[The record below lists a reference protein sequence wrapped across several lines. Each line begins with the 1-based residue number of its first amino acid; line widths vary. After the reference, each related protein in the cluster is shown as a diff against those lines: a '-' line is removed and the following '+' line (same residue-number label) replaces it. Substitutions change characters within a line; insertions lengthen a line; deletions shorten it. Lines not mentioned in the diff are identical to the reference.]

1 MKFGYARCS
10 TLDQNLDWQI
20 DALMKEGCDR
30 IFQEK
35 FTGTRKDRPELL
47 RMLDMLREGDTVI
60 ICELT
65 RLSRSV
71 KDLFDLV
78 ERVEKAGANIKS
90 LKEPWLDTTTPQGR
104 LLFTIFSGVSQFE
117 RELIRERTMEGLAS
131 ARARG
136 RMGGRPGKD
145 QKVVEQALTLYDS
158 RAYSV
163 DEISKTTGISRATL
177 YKYINLRKEA
187 QNNNKYTAMA
197 KTPSWLQINDGIPHK
212 GMELLIGR
220 EPAEVGLLLLRWD

>member
-1 MKFGYARCS
+1 MKLGYARCS

-47 RMLDMLREGDTVI
+47 RMMDMLREGDTVI

-78 ERVEKAGANIKS
+78 EQVEKAGANIKS

-145 QKVVEQALTLYDS
+145 KKIIEQALTLYDS
-158 RAYSV
+158 KAYSV

-177 YKYINLRKEA
+177 YKYVNLRKEA
-187 QNNNKYTAMA
+187 Q
-197 KTPSWLQINDGIPHK
+197 INQH
-212 GMELLIGR
+212 
-220 EPAEVGLLLLRWD
+220 

>member
-145 QKVVEQALTLYDS
+145 KKVVEQALTLYDS

-187 QNNNKYTAMA
+187 QNNNK
-197 KTPSWLQINDGIPHK
+197 
-212 GMELLIGR
+212 
-220 EPAEVGLLLLRWD
+220 

>member
-1 MKFGYARCS
+1 MKLGYARCS

-47 RMLDMLREGDTVI
+47 RMMDMLREGDTVI

-78 ERVEKAGANIKS
+78 EQVEKAGANIKS

-145 QKVVEQALTLYDS
+145 KKIVEQALTLYDS
-158 RAYSV
+158 KAYSV

-187 QNNNKYTAMA
+187 Q
-197 KTPSWLQINDGIPHK
+197 INQH
-212 GMELLIGR
+212 
-220 EPAEVGLLLLRWD
+220 

>member
-1 MKFGYARCS
+1 MKLGYARCS

-20 DALMKEGCDR
+20 DALTKEGCDR
-30 IFQEK
+30 IFLEK

-47 RMLDMLREGDTVI
+47 RMMDMLREGDTVI

-78 ERVEKAGANIKS
+78 EQVEQAGANIKS

-117 RELIRERTMEGLAS
+117 RELIRERTMEGLAT
-131 ARARG
+131 ARAGG

-145 QKVVEQALTLYDS
+145 KKIVEQALTLYDS
-158 RAYSV
+158 KAYSV

-177 YKYINLRKEA
+177 YKYVNLRKEN
-187 QNNNKYTAMA
+187 QDSN
-197 KTPSWLQINDGIPHK
+197 
-212 GMELLIGR
+212 
-220 EPAEVGLLLLRWD
+220 

>member
-1 MKFGYARCS
+1 MKLGYARCS

-20 DALMKEGCDR
+20 DALTKEGCDR

-47 RMLDMLREGDTVI
+47 RMMDMLREGDTVI

-78 ERVEKAGANIKS
+78 KQVEKAGANIKS

-145 QKVVEQALTLYDS
+145 KKIVEQALTLYDS
-158 RAYSV
+158 KAYSV

-177 YKYINLRKEA
+177 YKYVNLRKE
-187 QNNNKYTAMA
+187 KIDLSST
-197 KTPSWLQINDGIPHK
+197 TPK
-212 GMELLIGR
+212 E
-220 EPAEVGLLLLRWD
+220 

>member
-1 MKFGYARCS
+1 MKLGYARCS

-20 DALMKEGCDR
+20 DALTKEGCDR

-47 RMLDMLREGDTVI
+47 RMMDMLREGDTVI

-78 ERVEKAGANIKS
+78 EQVEKAGANIKS

-145 QKVVEQALTLYDS
+145 KKIVEQALTLYDS
-158 RAYSV
+158 KAYSV

-177 YKYINLRKEA
+177 YKYVKLRKE
-187 QNNNKYTAMA
+187 KIDHSST
-197 KTPSWLQINDGIPHK
+197 TPK
-212 GMELLIGR
+212 
-220 EPAEVGLLLLRWD
+220 

>member
-1 MKFGYARCS
+1 MKLGYARCS

-20 DALMKEGCDR
+20 DALTKEGCDR

-35 FTGTRKDRPELL
+35 FTGTRKDRPELI
-47 RMLDMLREGDTVI
+47 RMMDMLREGDTVI

-78 ERVEKAGANIKS
+78 EQVEKAGANIKS

-136 RMGGRPGKD
+136 RMGGRPGNDKKTID
-145 QKVVEQALTLYDS
+145 QALTLYDS
-158 RAYSV
+158 KAYSV

-177 YKYINLRKEA
+177 YKYVNLRK
-187 QNNNKYTAMA
+187 
-197 KTPSWLQINDGIPHK
+197 D
-212 GMELLIGR
+212 
-220 EPAEVGLLLLRWD
+220 VGQTTSYL

>member
-10 TLDQNLDWQI
+10 TLDQHLDWQI
-20 DALMKEGCDR
+20 DALMKDACDR
-30 IFQEK
+30 LFQEK
-35 FTGTRKDRPELL
+35 FPGRRKDRPELL
-47 RMLDMLREGDTVI
+47 RMLDMLREGATVI

-187 QNNNKYTAMA
+187 QNSNN
-197 KTPSWLQINDGIPHK
+197 
-212 GMELLIGR
+212 
-220 EPAEVGLLLLRWD
+220 

>member
-1 MKFGYARCS
+1 MVLGYARCS
-10 TLDQNLDWQI
+10 TDDQNLDWQI
-20 DALMKEGCDR
+20 DALTAQGCER

-47 RMLDMLREGDTVI
+47 RMMDMLRQGDTII

-78 ERVEKAGANIKS
+78 EQIEKAGANIRS

-104 LLFTIFSGVSQFE
+104 LLFTIFSGVCQFE
-117 RELIRERTMEGLAS
+117 RDLIHERTMEGLAS

-136 RMGGRPGKD
+136 RMGGRPPKD
-145 QKVVEQALTLYDS
+145 KKLIEQALTLYDS
-158 RAYSV
+158 RNYPVS
-163 DEISKTTGISRATL
+163 EITSTTGVSRRTL
-177 YKYINLRKEA
+177 YKYINRRKEEKEK
-187 QNNNKYTAMA
+187 QLK
-197 KTPSWLQINDGIPHK
+197 QQ
-212 GMELLIGR
+212 
-220 EPAEVGLLLLRWD
+220 

>member
-78 ERVEKAGANIKS
+78 DRVEKAGANIKS
-90 LKEPWLDTTTPQGR
+90 LKEPWLDTTTLQGR

-117 RELIRERTMEGLAS
+117 RELIRERTLEGLAS

-187 QNNNKYTAMA
+187 QTIK
-197 KTPSWLQINDGIPHK
+197 K
-212 GMELLIGR
+212 
-220 EPAEVGLLLLRWD
+220 

>member
-1 MKFGYARCS
+1 MKLGYARCS

-20 DALMKEGCDR
+20 DALTKEGCDR

-35 FTGTRKDRPELL
+35 YTGTRKDRPELL
-47 RMLDMLREGDTVI
+47 RMMDMLREGDTVI

-78 ERVEKAGANIKS
+78 EQVEKAGANIKS

-145 QKVVEQALTLYDS
+145 KKIVEQALTLYDS
-158 RAYSV
+158 KAYSV

-177 YKYINLRKEA
+177 YKYVNLRKEN
-187 QNNNKYTAMA
+187 QNSNLNHD
-197 KTPSWLQINDGIPHK
+197 SN
-212 GMELLIGR
+212 
-220 EPAEVGLLLLRWD
+220 

>member
-1 MKFGYARCS
+1 MKLGYARCS

-20 DALMKEGCDR
+20 DALTEEGCDR

-47 RMLDMLREGDTVI
+47 RMMDMLREGDTVI

-78 ERVEKAGANIKS
+78 EQVEKAGANIKS

-145 QKVVEQALTLYDS
+145 KKIVEQALTLYDS
-158 RAYSV
+158 KAYSV

-177 YKYINLRKEA
+177 YKYVNLRKE
-187 QNNNKYTAMA
+187 KIEHFTT
-197 KTPSWLQINDGIPHK
+197 TPK
-212 GMELLIGR
+212 E
-220 EPAEVGLLLLRWD
+220 

>member
-1 MKFGYARCS
+1 MKLGYARCS

-20 DALMKEGCDR
+20 DALTKEGCDR

-47 RMLDMLREGDTVI
+47 RMMDMLREGDTVI

-78 ERVEKAGANIKS
+78 EQVEKAGANIKS

-145 QKVVEQALTLYDS
+145 KKIVEQALTLYDS
-158 RAYSV
+158 KAYSV

-177 YKYINLRKEA
+177 YKYVNLRKEN
-187 QNNNKYTAMA
+187 QNSNLNHDC
-197 KTPSWLQINDGIPHK
+197 N
-212 GMELLIGR
+212 
-220 EPAEVGLLLLRWD
+220 

>member
-1 MKFGYARCS
+1 MKLGYARCS

-47 RMLDMLREGDTVI
+47 RMMDMLRDGDTVI

-78 ERVEKAGANIKS
+78 EQVEKAGANIKS

-145 QKVVEQALTLYDS
+145 KKIVEQALTLYDS
-158 RAYSV
+158 KAYSV

-187 QNNNKYTAMA
+187 QNN
-197 KTPSWLQINDGIPHK
+197 QH
-212 GMELLIGR
+212 
-220 EPAEVGLLLLRWD
+220 

>member
-10 TLDQNLDWQI
+10 TLDQNMDWQI

-145 QKVVEQALTLYDS
+145 KKVVEQALTLYDS

-187 QNNNKYTAMA
+187 QNNNK
-197 KTPSWLQINDGIPHK
+197 
-212 GMELLIGR
+212 
-220 EPAEVGLLLLRWD
+220 

>member
-20 DALMKEGCDR
+20 DALTKEGCDR

-35 FTGTRKDRPELL
+35 FTGTKKDRPELL
-47 RMLDMLREGDTVI
+47 RMLDMPREGDTVI

-78 ERVEKAGANIKS
+78 ARVEKAGANIKS

-145 QKVVEQALTLYDS
+145 PKVVEQALTLYDS
-158 RAYSV
+158 KAYSV
-163 DEISKTTGISRATL
+163 DEISKTTGLSRGTI
-177 YKYINLRKEA
+177 YKYIRLRKEA
-187 QNNNKYTAMA
+187 QNNK
-197 KTPSWLQINDGIPHK
+197 K
-212 GMELLIGR
+212 
-220 EPAEVGLLLLRWD
+220 

>member
-1 MKFGYARCS
+1 MVLGYARCS
-10 TLDQNLDWQI
+10 TDDQNLDWQI
-20 DALMKEGCDR
+20 DALNAQGCER

-47 RMLDMLREGDTVI
+47 RMMDMLRQGDTII

-78 ERVEKAGANIKS
+78 EQIEKAGANIRS

-117 RELIRERTMEGLAS
+117 RDLIHERTMEGLAS

-136 RMGGRPGKD
+136 RMGGRPPKD
-145 QKVVEQALTLYDS
+145 KKLIEQALTLYDS
-158 RAYSV
+158 RNYPVS
-163 DEISKTTGISRATL
+163 EITNTTGVSRRTL
-177 YKYINLRKEA
+177 YKYINLRKEEQSA
-187 QNNNKYTAMA
+187 A
-197 KTPSWLQINDGIPHK
+197 KKDG
-212 GMELLIGR
+212 E
-220 EPAEVGLLLLRWD
+220 

>member
-1 MKFGYARCS
+1 MKLGYARCS

-47 RMLDMLREGDTVI
+47 RMMDMLREGDTVI

-78 ERVEKAGANIKS
+78 EQVEKAGANIKS

-145 QKVVEQALTLYDS
+145 KKVVEQALTLYDS

-187 QNNNKYTAMA
+187 QNNNK
-197 KTPSWLQINDGIPHK
+197 
-212 GMELLIGR
+212 
-220 EPAEVGLLLLRWD
+220 

>member
-1 MKFGYARCS
+1 MKLGYARCS

-20 DALMKEGCDR
+20 DALTKEGCDR

-47 RMLDMLREGDTVI
+47 RMMDMLREGDTVI

-145 QKVVEQALTLYDS
+145 KKVVEQALTLYDS

-187 QNNNKYTAMA
+187 QNNNK
-197 KTPSWLQINDGIPHK
+197 
-212 GMELLIGR
+212 
-220 EPAEVGLLLLRWD
+220 

>member
-1 MKFGYARCS
+1 MKLGYARCS

-47 RMLDMLREGDTVI
+47 RMMDMLREGDTVI

-78 ERVEKAGANIKS
+78 EQVEKAGANIKS

-145 QKVVEQALTLYDS
+145 KKIVEQALTLYDS
-158 RAYSV
+158 KAYSV

-177 YKYINLRKEA
+177 YKYVKLRKEN
-187 QNNNKYTAMA
+187 QNDSLKH
-197 KTPSWLQINDGIPHK
+197 D
-212 GMELLIGR
+212 
-220 EPAEVGLLLLRWD
+220 

>member
-1 MKFGYARCS
+1 MKLGYARCS

-20 DALMKEGCDR
+20 DALTKEGCDR

-60 ICELT
+60 ICELIW
-65 RLSRSV
+65 LSRSV

-163 DEISKTTGISRATL
+163 DEISKTTGLSRGTI
-177 YKYINLRKEA
+177 YKYIRLRKEA
-187 QNNNKYTAMA
+187 QNNK
-197 KTPSWLQINDGIPHK
+197 K
-212 GMELLIGR
+212 
-220 EPAEVGLLLLRWD
+220 

>member
-20 DALMKEGCDR
+20 DALTKEGCDR

-35 FTGTRKDRPELL
+35 FTGTKKDRPELL
-47 RMLDMLREGDTVI
+47 RMLDMLREGDAVI

-71 KDLFDLV
+71 KDLFYLV

-145 QKVVEQALTLYDS
+145 PKVVEQALTLYDS
-158 RAYSV
+158 KAYSV
-163 DEISKTTGISRATL
+163 DEISKTTGLSRGTI
-177 YKYINLRKEA
+177 YKYIRLRKEA
-187 QNNNKYTAMA
+187 QNNK
-197 KTPSWLQINDGIPHK
+197 K
-212 GMELLIGR
+212 
-220 EPAEVGLLLLRWD
+220 

>member
-1 MKFGYARCS
+1 MKLGYARCS

-20 DALMKEGCDR
+20 DALTKEGCDR
-30 IFQEK
+30 IFQDK

-47 RMLDMLREGDTVI
+47 RMMDMLREGDTVI

-78 ERVEKAGANIKS
+78 EQVEKAGANIKS

-145 QKVVEQALTLYDS
+145 KKIVEQALTLYDS
-158 RAYSV
+158 KAYSV

-177 YKYINLRKEA
+177 YKYVNLRKE
-187 QNNNKYTAMA
+187 KIVHSST
-197 KTPSWLQINDGIPHK
+197 TPK
-212 GMELLIGR
+212 
-220 EPAEVGLLLLRWD
+220 

>member
-1 MKFGYARCS
+1 MKLGYARCS

-20 DALMKEGCDR
+20 DALTKEGCDR

-47 RMLDMLREGDTVI
+47 RMMDMLREGDTVI

-78 ERVEKAGANIKS
+78 EQVEKAGANIKS

-145 QKVVEQALTLYDS
+145 KKIVEQALTLYDS
-158 RAYSV
+158 KAYSV

-177 YKYINLRKEA
+177 YKYVNLRKEKI
-187 QNNNKYTAMA
+187 NLSST
-197 KTPSWLQINDGIPHK
+197 TPK
-212 GMELLIGR
+212 E
-220 EPAEVGLLLLRWD
+220 

>member
-1 MKFGYARCS
+1 MKLGYARCS

-20 DALMKEGCDR
+20 DALTKEGCDR

-47 RMLDMLREGDTVI
+47 RMMDMLREGDTVI

-78 ERVEKAGANIKS
+78 EQVEKAGANIKS

-145 QKVVEQALTLYDS
+145 KKIVEQALTLYDS
-158 RAYSV
+158 KAYSV

-177 YKYINLRKEA
+177 YKYVKLRKEN
-187 QNNNKYTAMA
+187 QNDSLKH
-197 KTPSWLQINDGIPHK
+197 D
-212 GMELLIGR
+212 
-220 EPAEVGLLLLRWD
+220 

>member
-1 MKFGYARCS
+1 MKLGYARCS

-47 RMLDMLREGDTVI
+47 RMMDMLREGDTVI

-78 ERVEKAGANIKS
+78 EQVEKAGANIKS

-145 QKVVEQALTLYDS
+145 KKIIDQALTLYDS
-158 RAYSV
+158 KAYSV

-177 YKYINLRKEA
+177 YKYVNLRKE
-187 QNNNKYTAMA
+187 KIEHFTT
-197 KTPSWLQINDGIPHK
+197 TPK
-212 GMELLIGR
+212 E
-220 EPAEVGLLLLRWD
+220 

>member
-1 MKFGYARCS
+1 MKLGYARCS

-47 RMLDMLREGDTVI
+47 RMMDMLREGDTVI

-78 ERVEKAGANIKS
+78 EQVEKAGANIKS

-145 QKVVEQALTLYDS
+145 KKIVEQALTLYDS
-158 RAYSV
+158 KAYSV

-177 YKYINLRKEA
+177 YKYVNLRKEN
-187 QNNNKYTAMA
+187 QNSNLNHD
-197 KTPSWLQINDGIPHK
+197 SNG
-212 GMELLIGR
+212 
-220 EPAEVGLLLLRWD
+220 